1 MKNNNSKLILG
12 TVQMGMNYGVN
23 NKYGKIPISECFD
36 ILDYAYEN
44 GINSI
49 DTAEDYGDAH
59 SIIGEYHAKS
69 KNKFKINTKFS
80 SSSNLD
86 IDKKVNNY
94 LKQLNINHIELIMF
108 HNLKSY
114 ENNQRNI
121 ELLKEIKRKGLI
133 KKVGVSVYRN
143 EEIDYLLDDDDIDV
157 IQLPFNLL
165 DNDNLRLEKINKAKS
180 KGKLIHTR
188 SVYLQGMFF
197 MDSQSENMIYEKLK
211 KYLSLI
217 NSISIASEIP
227 ILNLALGYCLQH
239 NKIDGVLIGVDSLNQ
254 LKSNINA
261 INQTLNHQIID
272 QINKIKVHNKELL
285 NPTNW

>member
-23 NKYGKIPISECFD
+23 NNYGKIPISECFN
-36 ILDYAYEN
+36 ILDYAYEH

-49 DTAEDYGDAH
+49 DTAEGYGDAH
-59 SIIGEYHAKS
+59 SIIGEYHVKS

-80 SSSNLD
+80 SGSNLD

-94 LKQLNINHIELIMF
+94 LKQLNINCIEVIMF
-108 HNLKSY
+108 HNLNSY
-114 ENNQRNI
+114 KNNQKNI
-121 ELLKEIKRKGLI
+121 DLLKEIKCKGLI

-143 EEIDYLLDDDDIDV
+143 EEIDSLLDDDDIDV

-165 DNDNLRLEKINKAKS
+165 DNDNLRLEKIKKAKS
-180 KGKLIHTR
+180 RGKVIHTR
-188 SVYLQGMFF
+188 SVFLQGMFF
-197 MDSQSENMIYEKLK
+197 MDSKSENMIYGKLK
-211 KYLSLI
+211 KYLSQI

-261 INQTLNHQIID
+261 ITQTLNHQIID
-272 QINKIKVHNKELL
+272 QINKINVHNKELL